1 MTTDEILKIVAD
13 IKFLDRKFEVQ
24 EIGKFGW
31 TIQVSYVES
40 DIYTGK
46 PELQKSRKWI
56 VEPTA
61 TEDDVVHTAFAAA
74 ERSFNHVLREH
85 FTYLGVRV
93 YSPHLGLKDR
103 LKIAP

>member
-1 MTTDEILKIVAD
+1 MTTEELLRIVAD
-13 IKFLDRKFEVQ
+13 IKFLDRKFEV
-24 EIGKFGW
+24 EPIGPHGW
-31 TIQVSYVES
+31 TIQVTYFEE
-40 DIYTGK
+40 DIHSGE

-56 VEPTA
+56 IEPNA
-61 TEDDVVHTAFAAA
+61 TDEDVVHTVFAAC

-93 YSPHLGLKDR
+93 YSPHMHLKDR